1 MKIIKN
7 ISKTLKKMPKYQQI
21 LLGIILGYIIYK
33 IYCNVEKFTSESS
46 NEDQEDLD
54 KMQGEV
60 SDITPSDMNDP
71 DEEEEKVVVTES
83 APVATK
89 FAAEAGKKAANFLKS
104 LL

>member
-21 LLGIILGYIIYK
+21 LLGVILGYIVYK
-33 IYCNVEKFTSESS
+33 IYCNVEKFT
-46 NEDQEDLD
+46 NDATDQDKQDMD

-60 SDITPSDMNDP
+60 SDITPEDMNEP
-71 DEEEEKVVVTES
+71 EEEEKVVVTES

-89 FAAEAGKKAANFLKS
+89 FAAEAGKKAASFLKS